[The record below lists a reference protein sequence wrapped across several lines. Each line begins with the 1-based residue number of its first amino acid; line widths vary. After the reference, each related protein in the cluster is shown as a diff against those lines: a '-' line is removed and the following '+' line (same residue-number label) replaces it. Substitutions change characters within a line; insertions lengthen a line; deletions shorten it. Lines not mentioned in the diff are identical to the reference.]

1 MREALDLEN
10 RKRIYDHISKYPGAY
25 LREIQKE
32 LELEVGVLEYHL
44 NYLENSGLLSSEMDG
59 RLRRFYVS
67 EEVAFVDRKLLG
79 LMRQRIPR
87 SIAIKILVDT
97 KVSFDDLREEV
108 SISKST
114 LSFHLRKMRSL
125 GMLNEVREGRRTYY
139 SMADEDEVARILIT
153 YKSSFL
159 DDLVDR
165 FAEVWMELRV

>member
-10 RKRIYDHISKYPGAY
+10 RKRIYDCVSRYPGTY
-25 LREIQKE
+25 LREIQKN
-32 LELEVGVLEYHL
+32 LEMEMGVLEYHL
-44 NYLENSGLLSSEMDG
+44 NYLERKGLLSSEMDG

-67 EEVAFVDRKLLG
+67 EEVSFLDRRLLG

-87 SIAIKILVDT
+87 KIAIRALLESR
-97 KVSFDDLREEV
+97 VSFDDLRSELG
-108 SISKST
+108 ISKST
-114 LSFHLRKMRSL
+114 LSFHLGKMRSL
-125 GMLNEVREGRRTYY
+125 GILQERKERRKTFY
-139 SMADEDEVARILIT
+139 SIGDEDEVARILIT

>member
-1 MREALDLEN
+1 MKEALDLEN
-10 RKRIYDHISKYPGAY
+10 RKRIYGYVSMYPGAY

-32 LELEVGVLEYHL
+32 IGLEVGVLEYHL
-44 NYLENSGLLSSEMDG
+44 NHLEDGGLLSSEMDG

-108 SISKST
+108 SVSKST
-114 LSFHLRKMRSL
+114 LSFHLGKMRSL
-125 GMLNEVREGRRTYY
+125 GMLNEAREGRKTYY